1 MHAPLTDLLLVIYRR
16 RPTRTEG
23 VEITGDTG
31 LFDFWLDRVSF
42 G

>member
-1 MHAPLTDLLLVIYRR
+1 VIYRR
-16 RPTRTEG
+16 RP
-23 VEITGDTG
+23 VENADIEILGERE